1 MTVFSEKMEMPW
13 KILINIGVL
22 AVIAGATWFLTGLDK
37 TSGGESK
44 RGHHLTRALR
54 CVAIL
59 FLAAFLLLLL
69 EQRNLSPGDL
79 PLIILCPIIMALIL
93 RSSVTELFTQGCLGM
108 LDPAFRDQRP
118 LDLHKTQRYQD
129 TIAHL
134 IHTGQQ
140 ADAIKLC
147 EQLKQSG
154 ELDRS
159 ILEHTLEFLGV
170 KQSHPAHPP
179 PLVEAARLRAEGKFS
194 AAERLLQSLLEKNRA
209 DEGAAIMLM
218 RLYTQD
224 LRQPERALDVLHALE
239 KQPHV
244 SRDHLDFARRSL
256 DEWSRPQSEAAE
268 AADPAGLA
276 DRAFPAFP
284 APLALPP
291 SVDNLIAQRSLGTAV
306 ELLEE
311 QIQARPDDFSLR
323 MKLAEVHAVHCK
335 NLRRAE
341 NIIQQLR
348 GTGSF
353 TPQQAA
359 WAQDQLKQWRAAC
372 ELPRGAT

>member
-147 EQLKQSG
+147 QQLKQSG
-154 ELDRS
+154 EMDQS
-159 ILEHTLEFLGV
+159 ILEHTLAFLGV
-170 KQSHPAHPP
+170 KQSHPAHTP
-179 PLVEAARLRAEGKFS
+179 PLVEAARLRAEGKIS

-218 RLYTQD
+218 RLYAQD
-224 LRQPERALDVLHALE
+224 LRQPECALDVLHALE
-239 KQPHV
+239 KQPRV

-256 DEWSRPQSEAAE
+256 DEWCRPQSKPAE
-268 AADPAGLA
+268 PAEP
-276 DRAFPAFP
+276 DSPAL
-284 APLALPP
+284 LALPP
-291 SVDNLIAQRSLGTAV
+291 TVDNLIAQRSLGTAV

-311 QIQARPDDFSLR
+311 QIQTRPDDFTLR

-348 GTGSF
+348 GTGTF
-353 TPQQAA
+353 TPQQTAR
-359 WAQDQLKQWRAAC
+359 AQAQLKEWRAAS

>member
-1 MTVFSEKMEMPW
+1 LKSDDNLTFFKEKMEIPW
-13 KILINIGVL
+13 KILLNIGVL
-22 AVIAGATWFLTGLDK
+22 AIITAATWFLTGLDK

-59 FLAAFLLLLL
+59 FLAACLLLLV
-69 EQRNLSPGDL
+69 EQPKPAPGDL

-93 RSSVTELFTQGCLGM
+93 RGSVTELFTHGCLGL
-108 LDPAFRDQRP
+108 LDPAFRDHRP
-118 LDLHKTQRYQD
+118 LDPGQTQRYQD

-147 EQLKQSG
+147 EQLKHSG
-154 ELDRS
+154 EVEQT

-170 KQSHPAHPP
+170 RQSHSARTA
-179 PLVEAARLRAEGKFS
+179 PLAEAARLRKDGKFT
-194 AAERLLQSLLEKNRA
+194 AAERLLQSLLENNRA

-218 RLYTQD
+218 RLYAQD
-224 LRQPERALDVLHALE
+224 LRQPGRAWEVLHALE

-244 SRDHLDFARRSL
+244 SRDHLDFVRRSL
-256 DEWSRPQSEAAE
+256 DEWGCPQSE
-268 AADPAGLA
+268 PAG
-276 DRAFPAFP
+276 PAEP
-284 APLALPP
+284 ASPPLLTLPP
-291 SVDNLIAQRSLGTAV
+291 TVDNLIAQRSLGTAV
-306 ELLEE
+306 EMLEE
-311 QIQARPDDFSLR
+311 QIQARPDDFALR

-341 NIIQQLR
+341 NILQQLP
-348 GTGSF
+348 GTGRF
-353 TPQQAA
+353 TSQQIAR
-359 WAQDQLKQWRAAC
+359 AQAQVREWRAAS
-372 ELPRGAT
+372 ELPRGVA

>member
-93 RSSVTELFTQGCLGM
+93 RSSVTELFTQGCLGL

-118 LDLHKTQRYQD
+118 LDLHQTRRYQD

-170 KQSHPAHPP
+170 KQSHPAHTP

-239 KQPHV
+239 KQPLV

-256 DEWSRPQSEAAE
+256 DEWSRPHSEPAGPAGP
-268 AADPAGLA
+268 ADP
-276 DRAFPAFP
+276 DIP

-291 SVDNLIAQRSLGTAV
+291 TVDNLIAQRSLGTAV

-359 WAQDQLKQWRAAC
+359 WAQAQLKQWRAAC
-372 ELPRGAT
+372 ELPRAT